1 MRLRWTR
8 DLSVGVAEIDS
19 QHRELFG
26 MINDLDAAIRD
37 GKPKKEIARLVGFL
51 DDYILIHFG
60 SEEKY
65 MTVHGYPDFAY
76 HKKKHEWF
84 AEEFCG
90 IKRELDEGAP
100 PVEVIGLINNL
111 LITWFSNHIRTVD
124 KSLGGFLAARIGGD
138 SAG

>member
-1 MRLRWTR
+1 MRLRWNR

-19 QHRELFG
+19 QHKELFR
-26 MINDLDAAIRD
+26 MINDLDAALKN
-37 GKPKKEIARLVGFL
+37 GKPKKETGRLIGFL

-65 MTVHGYPDFAY
+65 MTVYGYPDYAS
-76 HKKKHEWF
+76 HRKKHEWF

-90 IKRELDEGAP
+90 IKKKLDGGAP
-100 PVEVIGLINNL
+100 PVEITGLINNL

-124 KSLGGFLAARIGGD
+124 KSMGGFLAAKIGGD
-138 SAG
+138 